1 MCKFCEKKE
10 FLSEQNGGYDYVLIE
25 NNELKICY
33 DYDGRGVYME
43 PVKIKFCPMC
53 GRELV

>member
-1 MCKFCEKKE
+1 MCKFCEKEE

-33 DYDGRGVYME
+33 DYDGREVDME
-43 PVKIKFCPMC
+43 PIKIKFCPMC
-53 GRELV
+53 GREL

>member
-10 FLSEQNGGYDYVLIE
+10 LLSEQNGGYDYVLIE

-33 DYDGRGVYME
+33 DYDGREVDME
-43 PVKIKFCPMC
+43 PIKIKFCPMC
-53 GRELV
+53 GREL